1 MNEAQD
7 DAKQPHSAWIDA
19 QGRRWSCAVTV
30 RTIQRV
36 EQLTGV
42 RLLDVLD
49 GNLLVRL
56 SSDPVLLVD
65 VLYAVV
71 KPQADER
78 GVSDEAFAE
87 LVVGDTIHHA
97 WEALI
102 QGIIDFFPSDR
113 RAVLKRLWRA
123 TERADRAAV
132 EMVRKKISSPA
143 IEEAIDRIVNQASDE
158 IDRELA
164 RFGASSGSS
173 PASSASPPA
182 R

>member
-1 MNEAQD
+1 MNDEYAHGE
-7 DAKQPHSAWIDA
+7 QPLSAWTDA

-42 RLLDVLD
+42 RLLEVLD
-49 GNLLVRL
+49 GNLLARL

-65 VLYAVV
+65 VLYAVS
-71 KPQADER
+71 KPQADQR

-87 LVVGDTIHHA
+87 LVVGDTIHQA

-102 QGIIDFFPSDR
+102 QGILDFFPSDR
-113 RAVLKRLWRA
+113 RAVLERLWRA
-123 TERADRAAV
+123 TEKADRAAV

-143 IEEAIDRIVNQASDE
+143 IEQAVDRLVRKASEE

-164 RFGASSGSS
+164 RFGESSGSL
-173 PASSASPPA
+173 PASSAST
-182 R
+182 RGR